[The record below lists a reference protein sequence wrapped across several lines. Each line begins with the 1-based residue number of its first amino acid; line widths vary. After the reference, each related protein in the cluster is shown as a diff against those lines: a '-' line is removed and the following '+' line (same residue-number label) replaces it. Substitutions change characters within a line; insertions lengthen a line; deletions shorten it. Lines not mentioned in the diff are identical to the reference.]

1 LAKSLIF
8 KKHLHTALTVGLAI
22 AYHPLQYLIS
32 GLFSLQIIPPDGYG
46 SGYYSGVG
54 ELGVVI
60 VVAGKAYSIIAANE
74 DHLFFSN
81 SSIRLVNFS
90 RIVINESMPQQ
101 EQECKYYFSPI
112 TKKGSQTSPLKCAAA
127 ARA

>member
-74 DHLFFSN
+74 DHSLIYPPSTEGFS
-81 SSIRLVNFS
+81 SSCHHSSSCPSVRFKLWIW
-90 RIVINESMPQQ
+90 
-101 EQECKYYFSPI
+101 
-112 TKKGSQTSPLKCAAA
+112 
-127 ARA
+127 